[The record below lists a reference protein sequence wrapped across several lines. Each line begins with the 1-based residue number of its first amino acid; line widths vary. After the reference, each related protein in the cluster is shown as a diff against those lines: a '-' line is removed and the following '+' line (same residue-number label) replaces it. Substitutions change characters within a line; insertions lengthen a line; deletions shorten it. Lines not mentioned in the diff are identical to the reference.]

1 MSKVVVLV
9 RDYNSNDAPTAYLA
23 EREEAERF
31 ELAVEEDL
39 DLMLHVTILEDVHD
53 KLPELPEPAPVV

>member
-9 RDYNSNDAPTAYLA
+9 KDAVRNEAPTAYLA

-31 ELAVEEDL
+31 EQTVYEDRPDLAV
-39 DLMLHVTILEDVHD
+39 TIVYELAD
-53 KLPELPEPAPVV
+53 KLPELEAQAV